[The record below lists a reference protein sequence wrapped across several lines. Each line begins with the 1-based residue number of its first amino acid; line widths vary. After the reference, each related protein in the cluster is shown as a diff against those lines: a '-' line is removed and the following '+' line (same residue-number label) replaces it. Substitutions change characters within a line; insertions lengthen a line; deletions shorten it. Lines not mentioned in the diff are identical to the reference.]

1 MQSKEREKYRDDA
14 VTIDDAEV
22 REVAGRCL
30 AFRWSFPDE
39 ATFRNELRETAA
51 AEARGAQGQIVL
63 SEHGHTPEMEGLVF
77 SRLLRQSARWVE
89 VRTAFT
95 NILSPHSELLQKT
108 AVIKDKKEKLEHK
121 RTHLTEYLTQEW
133 EEQKGGFKED
143 REEAARAEEEYKGL
157 YERHGNRHAKIVKL
171 GIYLPLLALIGMVE
185 WLINWEAANALF
197 AQPYLAAGIVIV
209 VALAVAAASHEH
221 GTLAKQWSHRCG
233 FAATPGVR
241 SRNYTALAF
250 TTLLFIAAMTLV
262 GYMRYKLAYNDLIG
276 ASAFGGNNPFGARG
290 SMGEVYTAVSMTL
303 MGNLIVWLLGAMV
316 AYWFH
321 DSDPNFADARVR
333 HLKASKRFEAWKLRM
348 SKARHEREQQL
359 SMEIEQEENILNSR
373 VKQGRLLVDMAEQVH
388 DHEKFLRD
396 RLKEVVDEHLKTYRR
411 TLLGL
416 MKSENLSV
424 SFLDTEKG
432 KLTPL
437 EYESHPLEMPEA
449 FFEKRMDFGRFI
461 ERRAAKRG
469 LEEEAV
475 A

>member
-39 ATFRNELRETAA
+39 AAFRQALRETASK
-51 AEARGAQGQIVL
+51 EAHASRGKIVL
-63 SEHGHTPEMEGLVF
+63 NEHGHTPEMEELVF
-77 SRLLRQSARWVE
+77 FPLLRQTGQWVE
-89 VRTAFT
+89 AKTAFT
-95 NILSPHSELLQKT
+95 NILSPHSKLLEET
-108 AVIKDKKEKLEHK
+108 ADLKDRKVSLERQRDNLK
-121 RTHLTEYLTQEW
+121 SDLTAEW
-133 EEQKGGFKED
+133 EEKKKEFKDD
-143 REEAARAEEEYKGL
+143 RREAANAEEEYERL
-157 YERHGNRHAKIVKL
+157 YERNGNRHARIVKL

-262 GYMRYKLAYNDLIG
+262 GYMRYKLAYNDLVG
-276 ASAFGGNNPFGARG
+276 ASAFGGNNPFGERG

-333 HLKASKRFEAWKLRM
+333 HLKASKRFEAWSRRM
-348 SKARHEREQQL
+348 EKTIREREQHLTLQ
-359 SMEIEQEENILNSR
+359 IEQVENTLSSR
-373 VKQGRLLVDMAEQVH
+373 SNQGRLLVDMAEQVQE
-388 DHEKFLRD
+388 HEAMLFG
-396 RLKEVVDEHLKTYRR
+396 RLKEVVDEHLRAYRR
-411 TLLGL
+411 NLLGQVKAGDL
-416 MKSENLSV
+416 VVAFIDSQQGSLSP
-424 SFLDTEKG
+424 E
-432 KLTPL
+432 
-437 EYESHPLEMPEA
+437 EYETHSVETPAKVLKE
-449 FFEKRMDFGRFI
+449 RMDFGPFI
-461 ERRAAKRG
+461 ERRAAKRRQ
-469 LEEEAV
+469 EEEAV